1 MGIIVNNTTNSCI
14 FISILEGLKMYK
26 IRTVVAISD
35 RLTRGPLLH
44 RMALRDGFELLA
56 ESKNGLDA
64 LALAK
69 RHHPQLLITDVL
81 PSCAENVALLKR
93 LVEHRPRM
101 RVMLI
106 SPYYTD
112 WMSQQMCA
120 KNIDVFFSVPFIS
133 DFLLDRC
140 EAFCAPSSYSEDTLP
155 TSFPTAINPPTA
167 FSSL

>member
-1 MGIIVNNTTNSCI
+1 
-14 FISILEGLKMYK
+14 MYK

-69 RHHPQLLITDVL
+69 RHHPQLLITDIL

-112 WMSQQMCA
+112 WMSQQMCD

-140 EAFCAPSSYSEDTLP
+140 EAFCAPNSYSEDP
-155 TSFPTAINPPTA
+155 TSLLAQCAAAVLDELGMPSHLTGYQ
-167 FSSL
+167 